1 MSRPDG
7 TDLRLAGVHPWPRAA
22 RTNTRFSS
30 SPAGDLGEATPCTV
44 IGLADLSYVAT
55 RDVEESELFFPAQP
69 SWLSS
74 RSRSGT
80 TGWGWSGSAP
90 APS

>member
-30 SPAGDLGEATPCTV
+30 SPAGDLGEATPRTV
-44 IGLADLSYVAT
+44 IGLADLWYVAT
-55 RDVEESELFFPAQP
+55 RDVEESELFFLAQP
-69 SWLSS
+69 SWLCPPSPTA
-74 RSRSGT
+74 T
-80 TGWGWSGSAP
+80 TGWGWSAST
-90 APS
+90 